1 MKMFVLLLR
10 EAANRKLLSF
20 LAPRA
25 KRRQR
30 GRTRNRVEKV
40 FLRMTDKV
48 ISAEVPEKTSSI
60 GP

>member
-10 EAANRKLLSF
+10 ETANRKLLSF
-20 LAPRA
+20 LALRA

-48 ISAEVPEKTSSI
+48 ISVEVPEKTSSI